1 MSRPKFQYFLQ
12 QGNLFSLTSKLVR
25 CIPRTQDKLENLL
38 ILQVRKIFE
47 YSWFFSNPDEHT
59 WKIFSTEIWV
69 LIFFLFGFQSS
80 EPNRCFRN
88 SFEFPAAVRS
98 SCNAYI
104 ETSFDIKELFEK
116 KYLKKIFENVR
127 KNIFVIWLAK
137 REGYLWGVNVQFVKN
152 HKWLLG
158 FILTKFNFKIHPAF
172 FG

>member
-47 YSWFFSNPDEHT
+47 YSWFSFNPDEHT

-116 KYLKKIFENVR
+116 KYLKKNIWKCSKKHFCNLTGKTWRVFVR
-127 KNIFVIWLAK
+127 SQCTICKK
-137 REGYLWGVNVQFVKN
+137 S
-152 HKWLLG
+152 
-158 FILTKFNFKIHPAF
+158 
-172 FG
+172 

>member
-12 QGNLFSLTSKLVR
+12 QGKPFFPHVKISQVHSQ
-25 CIPRTQDKLENLL
+25 QDKLENLL

-47 YSWFFSNPDEHT
+47 YSWFFAPDET
-59 WKIFSTEIWV
+59 YLKNFLNWNLSTH
-69 LIFFLFGFQSS
+69 FFLFGFQSS

-116 KYLKKIFENVR
+116 YLKKYSKKYLKMFEKKKHFCDFTGKTWRVFVR
-127 KNIFVIWLAK
+127 SQCTICKK
-137 REGYLWGVNVQFVKN
+137 S
-152 HKWLLG
+152 
-158 FILTKFNFKIHPAF
+158 
-172 FG
+172 